1 MSERWST
8 HQAWEWYRQQPWMV
22 GCNYI
27 PGSAIN
33 QLEMWQADTFD
44 TTLIERELTWAQSLG
59 FNTLRVYLHD
69 LLWQQ
74 DAAGFTRRIYTFLDL
89 CASRGIKPIFVF
101 FDDCWN
107 QEFALGPQ
115 PAPKPGVHN
124 SGWVQSP
131 GVRTVLDPASW
142 PRLQTYLQ
150 GVLEEFRADPR
161 IRLWDLYNEP
171 GNSQMNERS
180 LGLLKAAFAWARDVN
195 PSQPLTAGVW
205 FDNAA
210 LNEFQLAASD
220 VITFHDYNPVDQ
232 LQAQINRLRRYER
245 PLICTEYM
253 SRGRGSRFETHLPVF
268 RAENVGCINWGLVN
282 GKTQTH
288 LPWSTEIDPNLN
300 LWFHDIFYPDGTP
313 YREDEVAF
321 IRRVTLG

>member
-1 MSERWST
+1 MSERWSA
-8 HQAWEWYRQQPWMV
+8 QKAWEWYSQQPWMV

-27 PGSAIN
+27 PSSAIN

-44 TTLIERELTWAQSLG
+44 PAIIERELTWAQSLG

-69 LLWQQ
+69 LLWLQ
-74 DAAGFTRRIYTFLDL
+74 DAPGFTRRIHTFLDL
-89 CASRGIKPIFVF
+89 CASKGIKPIFVF

-131 GVRTVLDPASW
+131 GVRTVLNPASW
-142 PRLQTYLQ
+142 SRLQTYLQ

-161 IRLWDLYNEP
+161 VRLWDLYNEP

-180 LGLLKAAFAWARDVN
+180 LGLLKAAFAWSREVN
-195 PSQPLTAGVW
+195 PTQPLTAGVW
-205 FDNAA
+205 FDNAP
-210 LNEFQLAASD
+210 LNDFQLAASD

-232 LQAQINRLRRYER
+232 LQAQINHLRRCER

-288 LPWSTEIDPNLN
+288 LPWSTEIDPNLS

-321 IRRVTLG
+321 IRQVTLG